1 MKRIIFFAATLLACL
16 TASAKVELT
25 PLFTDNMIFQ
35 QNVLAPVWGKAAP
48 GATVK
53 VTPSW
58 NNKTYTATAAADGRW
73 EVKVPTPKGS
83 FKKYT
88 LTISDGTPVTLQN
101 VLVGEV
107 WLASGQSNMQMPME
121 SWRAVRVNQDDINN
135 SGQFADLRVLQVSRA
150 TGMKERDWFKADFD
164 GWQESSPET
173 VRNFSA
179 AGWYFGRKLMQ
190 ELKVPV
196 GIIHTSW
203 GGTIIEAWMSTGVV
217 ETYPEMR
224 PKLNFVRNMKED
236 ENERERTFEEE
247 MAAFYKSVTTQDNGL
262 SGGVP
267 VWAQPGFD
275 DSNWDKII
283 LPKKVQ
289 EIWRNINGIF
299 WFRKEIEVPAEW
311 EGKEL
316 TLSLGPVDDYDETY
330 WDGQMVGFGRQW
342 NKNREYTVPGRLV
355 KKGRAVITIRC
366 TDDHGDGGLYGDPRL
381 LYVQGPDGKKIMLD
395 NVWKVTLS
403 VSFEGIPKSTA
414 REPNMV
420 TVLYNAMVKPLA
432 PYAIKGSIWYQGE
445 SNASWAYR
453 YRELMPAMIADW
465 RATWGYDFPFYLVQ
479 ICGYTG
485 VKPAPAEDN
494 WAELR
499 EAQAMTVN
507 ASDKVGMACIIDIG
521 EADDIHPV
529 RKQEVGERLAR
540 LALAND
546 YGKKI
551 VCNGPRY
558 AGHAIHDSFISIKFT
573 DVAGGLKVIPSGDYA
588 EIRYGKKDVGCELV
602 KKAESGVLSGFQIAG
617 ADRIWRWADAK
628 IVGNEVHVSSPD
640 VPRPVAVRYAWA
652 ENPVCNLFNS
662 EGLPAWPFRTD
673 DWPGATYGKL

>member
-1 MKRIIFFAATLLACL
+1 M
-16 TASAKVELT
+16 
-25 PLFTDNMIFQ
+25 
-35 QNVLAPVWGKAAP
+35 
-48 GATVK
+48 
-53 VTPSW
+53 
-58 NNKTYTATAAADGRW
+58 
-73 EVKVPTPKGS
+73 
-83 FKKYT
+83 
-88 LTISDGTPVTLQN
+88 
-101 VLVGEV
+101 
-107 WLASGQSNMQMPME
+107 
-121 SWRAVRVNQDDINN
+121 
-135 SGQFADLRVLQVSRA
+135 
-150 TGMKERDWFKADFD
+150 
-164 GWQESSPET
+164 
-173 VRNFSA
+173 
-179 AGWYFGRKLMQ
+179 
-190 ELKVPV
+190 
-196 GIIHTSW
+196 
-203 GGTIIEAWMSTGVV
+203 
-217 ETYPEMR
+217 
-224 PKLNFVRNMKED
+224 
-236 ENERERTFEEE
+236 
-247 MAAFYKSVTTQDNGL
+247 
-262 SGGVP
+262 P

-381 LYVQGPDGKKIMLD
+381 LYVQGPDGRKIMLD

-445 SNASWAYR
+445 SNTSWAYR

-546 YGKKI
+546 YGRKI

-588 EIRYGKKDVGCELV
+588 EDRYGKKDVGCELV

>member
-1 MKRIIFFAATLLACL
+1 MITVFP
-16 TASAKVELT
+16 SSELT
-25 PLFTDNMIFQ
+25 P
-35 QNVLAPVWGKAAP
+35 
-48 GATVK
+48 
-53 VTPSW
+53 VTW
-58 NNKTYTATAAADGRW
+58 AYTMDEPAAD
-73 EVKVPTPKGS
+73 
-83 FKKYT
+83 
-88 LTISDGTPVTLQN
+88 
-101 VLVGEV
+101 
-107 WLASGQSNMQMPME
+107 
-121 SWRAVRVNQDDINN
+121 
-135 SGQFADLRVLQVSRA
+135 
-150 TGMKERDWFKADFD
+150 
-164 GWQESSPET
+164 
-173 VRNFSA
+173 
-179 AGWYFGRKLMQ
+179 
-190 ELKVPV
+190 
-196 GIIHTSW
+196 
-203 GGTIIEAWMSTGVV
+203 WM
-217 ETYPEMR
+217 
-224 PKLNFVRNMKED
+224 
-236 ENERERTFEEE
+236 
-247 MAAFYKSVTTQDNGL
+247 
-262 SGGVP
+262 
-267 VWAQPGFD
+267 QPGFD
-275 DSNWDKII
+275 DSTWSKII

-381 LYVQGPDGKKIMLD
+381 LYVQGPDGRKIMLD

-420 TVLYNAMVKPLA
+420 TVLYNAMIKPLA

-507 ASDKVGMACIIDIG
+507 ASEWPASSTS
-521 EADDIHPV
+521 
-529 RKQEVGERLAR
+529 AR
-540 LALAND
+540 QMTSTPCASRRSAK
-546 YGKKI
+546 GW
-551 VCNGPRY
+551 
-558 AGHAIHDSFISIKFT
+558 HA
-573 DVAGGLKVIPSGDYA
+573 
-588 EIRYGKKDVGCELV
+588 
-602 KKAESGVLSGFQIAG
+602 
-617 ADRIWRWADAK
+617 WRWRMTMARRLSATAP
-628 IVGNEVHVSSPD
+628 VMPGTPSTTASSASSSPT
-640 VPRPVAVRYAWA
+640 
-652 ENPVCNLFNS
+652 
-662 EGLPAWPFRTD
+662 LPA
-673 DWPGATYGKL
+673 G